1 VGRAGPSRT
10 VGIQECSLRN
20 VYTANKS
27 LYRLPLPR
35 SGFGT
40 PPTFVDVRS
49 RSLNPRRSRRDA
61 PYLPHL
67 YQGIIDT
74 CRKKW
79 SSSFVAVHLISVVDD
94 DESVREAL
102 FGLLRSLGFAV
113 SAFASAEEF
122 LASDQLASAD
132 CLILDVRMPGMGG
145 IELQRQLVAGHYE
158 IPVIFI
164 TAHEE
169 DGMRARALS
178 DGVGAV
184 LIKPFSEEAILSAI
198 HSALTAQ

>member
-1 VGRAGPSRT
+1 
-10 VGIQECSLRN
+10 
-20 VYTANKS
+20 
-27 LYRLPLPR
+27 
-35 SGFGT
+35 
-40 PPTFVDVRS
+40 
-49 RSLNPRRSRRDA
+49 
-61 PYLPHL
+61 
-67 YQGIIDT
+67 
-74 CRKKW
+74 
-79 SSSFVAVHLISVVDD
+79 VAVHLISVVDD

-102 FGLLRSLGFAV
+102 SGLLRSLGFAV

-169 DGMRARALS
+169 DGMRGRALS
-178 DGVGAV
+178 DGVEAV
-184 LIKPFSEEAILSAI
+184 LIKPFSEEAILNAI